1 MLVAV
6 SEHIERFAALA
17 REMAATETRESRRDE
32 LLTIAENC
40 DLIAHQPPQ
49 TFWQA
54 LQLCYFI
61 QLILQIESNGHSVSF
76 GRMDQYLYPYY
87 RRDVELNQTL
97 DREHAIEMLHSC
109 WLKLLEVNKS
119 APAHTQKPLREVHCI
134 RTSPLAGKIWLM
146 VNRWT
151 R

>member
-1 MLVAV
+1 MNTLNV
-6 SEHIERFAALA
+6 SLPSA
-17 REMAATETRESRRDE
+17 REMTTTETRESRRDE
-32 LLTIAENC
+32 LLAMAENC

-76 GRMDQYLYPYY
+76 GRMDQHLYPYY

-109 WLKLLEVNKS
+109 WLKLLEVNKIR
-119 APAHTQKPLREVHCI
+119 PAHTQKPLREVRCI